1 MTSPSEPGGDA
12 GFTLIE
18 ALVALA
24 LTGLLLSALATLTAQ
39 WLPNWNRGLDRIQNN
54 EQIAIAM
61 QRIAADLS
69 AAEYVSSNR
78 EQKKP
83 LFDGTP
89 LSVTLVRTA
98 IGPNAGIGLD
108 IVRIGEITDR
118 GHLVTIRTRAPFAP
132 FPPGAFPS
140 EQIHTKDPVV
150 LLRAPLRLSFAYA
163 GPDHIYRDDWHDQD
177 KLPKA
182 IMLTLREATSDR
194 VLSVSTVT
202 PVHVDVAAVKA
213 GNGPGNNAKERS
225 EDNNKG
231 GMNNNGATNDGGA
244 PGALVQGGS

>member
-1 MTSPSEPGGDA
+1 MTSQRKPGGDA

-39 WLPNWNRGLDRIQNN
+39 WLPNWNRGFDRIQNN

-69 AAEYVSSNR
+69 AAEYVSPSR

-83 LFDGTP
+83 LFNGSA
-89 LSVTLVRTA
+89 LAVTFVRTA
-98 IGPNAGIGLD
+98 FGPNADIGLD
-108 IVRIGEITDR
+108 IVRIGETTDH
-118 GHLVTIRTRAPFAP
+118 GHLVTIRTHAPFAP
-132 FPPGAFPS
+132 FPPDSPPP

-163 GPDHIYRDDWHDQD
+163 GADHIYRNDWHDQNV
-177 KLPKA
+177 LPKTV
-182 IMLTLREATSDR
+182 MLTLREATSDR

-202 PVHVDVAAVKA
+202 PVHVDAAAGKA
-213 GNGPGNNAKERS
+213 GNASSNDAKERGQDDNKNSGKEES
-225 EDNNKG
+225 E
-231 GMNNNGATNDGGA
+231 A
-244 PGALVQGGS
+244 PNAPRQGGS

>member
-1 MTSPSEPGGDA
+1 MTNRGERSSDA

-69 AAEYVSSNR
+69 AAEYVSPSR
-78 EQKKP
+78 AQKKP
-83 LFDGTP
+83 LFDGSA
-89 LSVTLVRTA
+89 LAVTFVRTA
-98 IGPNAGIGLD
+98 LGPNADIGLD
-108 IVRIGEITDR
+108 IVRIGETTDH
-118 GHLVTIRTRAPFAP
+118 GHPVTIRTRAPFAP
-132 FPPGAFPS
+132 FPPDAPPP

-150 LLRAPLRLSFAYA
+150 RRRAPLRLSFAYA
-163 GPDHIYRDDWHDQD
+163 GADHVYRDDWGDQD
-177 KLPKA
+177 KLPKV
-182 IMLTLREATSDR
+182 IMLTLRETTSDR

-244 PGALVQGGS
+244 PNAPGQGGS